1 MESTPAEKKTA
12 RVLSVQSK
20 MNNFREIQASLNV
33 QTATY
38 TTQREPTIMGIETE
52 YYMWSSSSTFVC
64 MIPTIWKLSK
74 LIEKSVVYIKLKGD
88 YGVSL

>member
-1 MESTPAEKKTA
+1 MKSTPAEKKTA
-12 RVLSVQSK
+12 RVLQGQSK

-52 YYMWSSSSTFVC
+52 YYMWSSSSTFV
-64 MIPTIWKLSK
+64 
-74 LIEKSVVYIKLKGD
+74 
-88 YGVSL
+88 

>member
-1 MESTPAEKKTA
+1 
-12 RVLSVQSK
+12 

-52 YYMWSSSSTFVC
+52 YYMWSSSSTFVW